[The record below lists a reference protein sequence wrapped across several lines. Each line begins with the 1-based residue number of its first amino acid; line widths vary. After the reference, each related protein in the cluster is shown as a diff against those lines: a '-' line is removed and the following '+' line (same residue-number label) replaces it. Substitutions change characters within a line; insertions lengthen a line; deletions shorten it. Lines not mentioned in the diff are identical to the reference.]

1 MTTSGRLGIVTTV
14 PVRVT
19 VTAVLGN
26 KHENV
31 DGDDGDRGLAGR
43 TMKTDLDRI
52 PLGQRKPILK
62 EQIKERCGNSVRR
75 VFHDGPVYSCSF
87 IPFCT

>member
-26 KHENV
+26 KHENI
-31 DGDDGDRGLAGR
+31 DDDGDRGLVGR
-43 TMKTDLDRI
+43 NILTD
-52 PLGQRKPILK
+52 
-62 EQIKERCGNSVRR
+62 
-75 VFHDGPVYSCSF
+75 
-87 IPFCT
+87 

>member
-26 KHENV
+26 KHENI
-31 DGDDGDRGLAGR
+31 DDDDGDRGLVGR
-43 TMKTDLDRI
+43 NILTD
-52 PLGQRKPILK
+52 
-62 EQIKERCGNSVRR
+62 
-75 VFHDGPVYSCSF
+75 
-87 IPFCT
+87 

>member
-14 PVRVT
+14 PGRVT

-31 DGDDGDRGLAGR
+31 DGGDDGDRGLPGR
-43 TMKTDLDRI
+43 TTKT
-52 PLGQRKPILK
+52 
-62 EQIKERCGNSVRR
+62 E
-75 VFHDGPVYSCSF
+75 
-87 IPFCT
+87 